1 MMQNMRKW
9 MITRLGASVGVAAAV
24 LFLAMLTVGHASEPQ
39 VKGKA
44 EVKPAQGQQLCPA
57 TPGSGVCQV
66 KIECPPLKAP
76 GQTTCKATVDCPE
89 PEKPVTPKK
98 KPKSH

>member
-9 MITRLGASVGVAAAV
+9 MITRLGAAVGTAAAV
-24 LFLAMLTVGHASEPQ
+24 LLVAMLSVGHATEPKA
-39 VKGKA
+39 KGKA
-44 EVKPAQGQQLCPA
+44 EEKPVQGQLVCPA
-57 TPGSGVCQV
+57 TPGGVCQV

-89 PEKPVTPKK
+89 PQKTVKPKK
-98 KPKSH
+98 QPKKQ

>member
-24 LFLAMLTVGHASEPQ
+24 LFLAMLTVGHAAEPQ

-44 EVKPAQGQQLCPA
+44 EEKPAQGQQLCPA
-57 TPGSGVCQV
+57 TPSAGVCQV

-76 GQTTCKATVDCPE
+76 GQTVCKATVDCPE
-89 PEKPVTPKK
+89 PQKPVKPKK
-98 KPKSH
+98 KTKSP

>member
-9 MITRLGASVGVAAAV
+9 VTTWLGASVGVAAAV
-24 LFLAMLTVGHASEPQ
+24 LFLAMVTVGHATEPQ

-57 TPGSGVCQV
+57 TPSAGICQV
-66 KIECPPLKAP
+66 KIECPPIQAP
-76 GQTTCKATVDCPE
+76 GQTVCKATVDCPE
-89 PEKPVTPKK
+89 PQKPVKPKK
-98 KPKSH
+98 KTKSQ

>member
-24 LFLAMLTVGHASEPQ
+24 LFLAMLTVGHAAEPQ

-44 EVKPAQGQQLCPA
+44 EEKPVQGQQLCPA
-57 TPGSGVCQV
+57 TPSGGVCQV

-89 PEKPVTPKK
+89 PQKAVKPKK
-98 KPKSH
+98 KPKSE

>member
-9 MITRLGASVGVAAAV
+9 TMTRLGAAVGVAATV
-24 LFLAMLTVGHASEPQ
+24 MFLAMLTVGHATEPKA
-39 VKGKA
+39 KGKA
-44 EVKPAQGQQLCPA
+44 EAKPVQGQQLCPA
-57 TPGSGVCQV
+57 TTSGGVCQV

-89 PEKPVTPKK
+89 PQKSVKPKK
-98 KPKSH
+98 KPKSQ

>member
-1 MMQNMRKW
+1 MQNMRKW
-9 MITRLGASVGVAAAV
+9 MITRLGAAVGVAAGV
-24 LFLAMLTVGHASEPQ
+24 LCLAMLTVGYATEPQ

-44 EVKPAQGQQLCPA
+44 EEKPVQGQQLCPA
-57 TPGSGVCQV
+57 TTSGGVCQV

-89 PEKPVTPKK
+89 PHKAVKPKK
-98 KPKSH
+98 KPKSE